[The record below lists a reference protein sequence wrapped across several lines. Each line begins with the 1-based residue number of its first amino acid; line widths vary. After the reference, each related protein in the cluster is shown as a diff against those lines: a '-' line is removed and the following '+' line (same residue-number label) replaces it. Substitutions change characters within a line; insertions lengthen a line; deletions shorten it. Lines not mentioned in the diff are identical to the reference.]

1 MFFDIPRLLTAG
13 IQMVLSCI
21 LSHLDNLSTAI
32 SVDPKGVTSPGT
44 YQSISRLDLYLAV
57 GSVTPISLK
66 PDISSVKNRPENRIF
81 SKFSNTVH
89 FWAWINM
96 YHSISRKEANPK
108 MSSHR
113 SNSL

>member
-1 MFFDIPRLLTAG
+1 MFFDMLAAG

-21 LSHLDNLSTAI
+21 LSHHDNLLIAI
-32 SVDPKGVTSPGT
+32 SLDPMGVTSPGT
-44 YQSISRLDLYLAV
+44 YQSISRLDLYVAV

-81 SKFSNTVH
+81 RKFWNTTH
-89 FWAWINM
+89 FWAWNNM

-113 SNSL
+113 SNSS